1 MIIEET
7 FDGAGLMQSGTPM
20 SNEPF
25 LHLIGVAHFSI
36 RKRTRMMKLE
46 MQGAHAQVLANPGM
60 ADWPLWYQWT
70 HARTKKTL
78 TFDRLCQSQI
88 NFIARIFLDNCF
100 KENFYIS

>member
-1 MIIEET
+1 MISEET

-46 MQGAHAQVLANPGM
+46 MQGAHAQVLANPG
-60 ADWPLWYQWT
+60 
-70 HARTKKTL
+70 RTKEPLKRQMVS
-78 TFDRLCQSQI
+78 D
-88 NFIARIFLDNCF
+88 
-100 KENFYIS
+100 